1 MKKIILFQFILII
14 FILFSSCKNR
24 KSRHSKAV
32 LTVNAVY
39 VKNKIVKE
47 KIYAV
52 GTISY
57 IEKVEIT
64 SKVTGKVDKVYV
76 DIGSIVRKGTRLLQI
91 DKFPLEIELKK
102 VTAELESAKSAL
114 HLSEAKYK
122 ESLKRVEQQIKVIEK
137 ARANLAEKKASYDNM
152 KKIITRKQTLYKM
165 GAITQEEYE
174 NLQTEL
180 KSYETRYQLAEK
192 ELQIQLNGYK
202 DEDIIKNGYK
212 VPSNKQKKIELLK
225 LINTRVEKAEVDVQ
239 KAKVKNAEA
248 NIESIQLLLK
258 KTTVKSPITGIIA
271 SRNIEP
277 GERIVKD
284 SPILVVMN
292 IDKVYAVL
300 NIPESQVNKIKRNNK
315 IELSVDAIP
324 DKIFYGYV
332 FLMSPMI
339 DLKTRTI
346 EIRGKFNNPKHLLKP
361 GMFARGYIYT
371 GVKRKSIVIPNS
383 SFITS
388 NSNTAN
394 VFVVINDNEVYSKK
408 IKFAES
414 SDDTVEVLA
423 GLKEGD
429 ILVINK
435 TDQLNE
441 GDKIEVNIKDE
452 K

>member
-1 MKKIILFQFILII
+1 MKKIIIVQLILMVLFV
-14 FILFSSCKNR
+14 SCRNKKN
-24 KSRHSKAV
+24 KSFDTV
-32 LTVNAVY
+32 LNVNAVY
-39 VKNKIVKE
+39 VKSRIIEK

-76 DIGSIVRKGTRLLQI
+76 DIGSIVRKGSRLLQI

-102 VTAELESAKSAL
+102 VKAELESAKSAL
-114 HLSEAKYK
+114 QLAEAKYK

-137 ARANLAEKKASYDNM
+137 AKANLAEKKASYENM
-152 KKIITRKQTLYKM
+152 KKIVARKQTLYKM

-180 KSYETRYQLAEK
+180 KSYETKYQLAEK

-202 DEDIIKNGYK
+202 DEDIAKSGYK
-212 VPSNKQKKIELLK
+212 VPADKQKKIELLK

-248 NIESIQLLLK
+248 NIESIQLLLE
-258 KTTVKSPITGIIA
+258 KTTVKSPITGIVA

-300 NIPESQVNKIKRNNK
+300 NIPESQVNKIKKNNK

-332 FLMSPMI
+332 FLMSPVI

-346 EIRGKFNNPKHLLKP
+346 EIRGKFNNPEHLLKP

-388 NSNTAN
+388 NSNFAN
-394 VFVVINDNEVYSKK
+394 VFVVVNDNEVYSKK
-408 IKFAES
+408 IKFVES
-414 SDDTVEVLA
+414 SDDTVEVLS

-429 ILVINK
+429 ILVIDK
-435 TDQLNE
+435 IDQLNE
-441 GDKIEVNIKDE
+441 GDKVEVKIKNE
-452 K
+452 E